1 MIQRAVYSAVQ
12 YLGFI
17 WSVDLKLDLA
27 WLTIFFSLV
36 FTRIAAE
43 VHDQSTTSTVNMK
56 SSPHIYCHV
65 ESSG

>member
-17 WSVDLKLDLA
+17 WSVDLKRDLA
-27 WLTIFFSLV
+27 WFRIFSSLV
-36 FTRIAAE
+36 FTHIAAG
-43 VHDQSTTSTVNMK
+43 VHDRSTTNTVIMK

-65 ESSG
+65 ESLG